1 MEALQMLCKLLL
13 EHGEFELYSWNF
25 LENFLLNIFNL
36 LLVESADVE
45 PTDTGGQLYL
55 LPMIKFEFSNDN

>member
-1 MEALQMLCKLLL
+1 MLCKLLL

-45 PTDTGGQLYL
+45 PTDTGLCEG
-55 LPMIKFEFSNDN
+55 EFHFYFHKPG